1 MLPLYGALRRSKPAA
16 ALRLFHVK
24 HLRSGQF
31 HSESVR
37 RTPGHHLPKT
47 KAPPRRSG
55 QLFHVKYFRPWPSLR
70 RTLQIVG
77 SYGLE
82 RYSLIPSGLMV
93 DRGPRRTARLQVNQQ
108 RGNVAISHA
117 PHALRSAE
125 RGGFRTLQSLRAL
138 G

>member
-1 MLPLYGALRRSKPAA
+1 M
-16 ALRLFHVK
+16 K
-24 HLRSGQF
+24 HRRSGQF

-37 RTPGHHLPKT
+37 RTPGHYLPKT
-47 KAPPRRSG
+47 MLPPRRSG
-55 QLFHVKYFRPWPSLR
+55 QLFHVKHFRPLPSLR

-108 RGNVAISHA
+108 RGNVAVPHA
-117 PHALRSAE
+117 PHALRSTE
-125 RGGFRTLQSLRAL
+125 RSGLRTLQRLRPL
-138 G
+138 D